1 MQVLSLSEVKM
12 KLSELVDAVSGTDD
26 VVMITKH
33 GRPAAVLIS
42 ADEYESWAE
51 TESIRIDAALM
62 SEIKAGLRALKEN
75 RANLYTLEELF
86 DEEPAAKRDSP
97 GNADL

>member
-1 MQVLSLSEVKM
+1 MMQVLSLSEVKM

-42 ADEYESWAE
+42 ADEYERWAE
-51 TESIRIDAALM
+51 A
-62 SEIKAGLRALKEN
+62 EN
-75 RANLYTLEELF
+75 SGRL
-86 DEEPAAKRDSP
+86 
-97 GNADL
+97 ADHSR